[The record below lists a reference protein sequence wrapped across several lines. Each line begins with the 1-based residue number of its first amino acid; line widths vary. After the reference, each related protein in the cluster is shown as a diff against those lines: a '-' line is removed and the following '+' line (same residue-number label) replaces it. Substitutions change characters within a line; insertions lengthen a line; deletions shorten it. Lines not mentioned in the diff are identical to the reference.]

1 LIVEG
6 YVSGMQKTELIV
18 EGYVPGMQQTE
29 PGFEKSSSFFQ

>member
-18 EGYVPGMQQTE
+18 EGCVPGMQQTE
-29 PGFEKSSSFFQ
+29 PGFEKSSCFFQ